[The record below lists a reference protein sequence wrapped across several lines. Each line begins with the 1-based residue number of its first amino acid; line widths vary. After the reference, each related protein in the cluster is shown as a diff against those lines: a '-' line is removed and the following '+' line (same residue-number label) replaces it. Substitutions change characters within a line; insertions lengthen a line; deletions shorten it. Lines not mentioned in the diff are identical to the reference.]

1 MAEQTWYLVLKT
13 PSNLYFLCFIFFAT
27 LTSYSFHWH
36 LPSTSVLVSP
46 RHEWIQRHTYHH
58 AFLFFIGLTGAVI
71 FFFFLLPHWPW
82 LLLASVITFFYSAPK
97 IPHRYFRV
105 LRMVAIGKT
114 IFLAGM
120 WMYAT
125 TFLPLIISSSAWKN
139 DYTIFTLSRFFIIY
153 SICILFDYRDRA
165 DDKAA
170 GIRSMITYLDE
181 KGINILFA
189 ISLALFTFFT
199 LLLFK
204 YHYSILEVTLL
215 LIPGLII
222 AAIYNHAKR
231 NFSDDL
237 YYFVLDGLM
246 ALSALLMLVFR
257 I

>member
-1 MAEQTWYLVLKT
+1 MAEQTWHLVLKST
-13 PSNLYFLCFIFFAT
+13 PDLYFLGFIFFAT

-36 LPSTSVLVSP
+36 LPSSSILPSP
-46 RHEWIQRHTYHH
+46 RLEWMQRHRYNH
-58 AFLFFIGLTGAVI
+58 AVFFFIGLAGVVI
-71 FFFFLLPHWPW
+71 FFFYLLPHWPW
-82 LLLASVITFFYSAPK
+82 LLLSAVITFFYSAPK
-97 IPHRYFRV
+97 IPHRYFRL

-125 TFLPLIISSSAWKN
+125 SFLPIIISSSTWKN
-139 DYTIFTLSRFFIIY
+139 EYTVFILSRFFLIY
-153 SICILFDYRDRA
+153 CICILFDYRDRA

-181 KGINILFA
+181 KGINLLFVL
-189 ISLALFTFFT
+189 SLTLFTFFT
-199 LLLFK
+199 LYLLHFN
-204 YHYSILEVTLL
+204 YSVLEVSLL
-215 LIPGLII
+215 LIPGFII
-222 AAIYNHAKR
+222 AAFYNYAKR
-231 NFSDDL
+231 NFSDDF

>member
-1 MAEQTWYLVLKT
+1 L
-13 PSNLYFLCFIFFAT
+13 
-27 LTSYSFHWH
+27 
-36 LPSTSVLVSP
+36 
-46 RHEWIQRHTYHH
+46 EWIQRYKNNHVI
-58 AFLFFIGLTGAVI
+58 LFFIGLAGTAV
-71 FFFFLLPHWPW
+71 FFFYLLPHWPW
-82 LLLASVITFFYSAPK
+82 LLLAAVITFFYSAPK
-97 IPHRYFRV
+97 IPHRYFRL
-105 LRMVAIGKT
+105 LRLVAIGKT

-125 TFLPLIISSSAWKN
+125 TFLPIVIASPTWKN
-139 DYTIFTLSRFFIIY
+139 DYIVFILSRFFLIY
-153 SICILFDYRDRA
+153 SVCILFDYRDKA

-199 LLLFK
+199 LYLLH
-204 YHYSILEVTLL
+204 YHYTVLEVILL
-215 LIPGLII
+215 LIPGVII
-222 AAIYNHAKR
+222 AALYNYAKR

-237 YYFVLDGLM
+237 YYFVLDGLI